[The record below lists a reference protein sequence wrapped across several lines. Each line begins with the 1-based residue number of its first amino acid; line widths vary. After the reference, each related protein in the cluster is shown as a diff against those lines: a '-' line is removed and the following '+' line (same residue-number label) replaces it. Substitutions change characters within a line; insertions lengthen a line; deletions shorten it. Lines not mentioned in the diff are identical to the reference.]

1 MEDTDDGSFLLNIS
15 SAGIGGQNLIFFP
28 HIPHEGYKTLKLTLE
43 YQRANGCGENCINF
57 FSVLLALMNRKEDIR
72 YNTKYVLSK
81 KSKSSISRHDY
92 IRTQFNAHP

>member
-43 YQRANGCGENCINF
+43 YQRANGCGENCINY
-57 FSVLLALMNRKEDIR
+57 FSG
-72 YNTKYVLSK
+72 YNVQY
-81 KSKSSISRHDY
+81 
-92 IRTQFNAHP
+92 